1 MAETQH
7 WYGIRGTHGLYRLTV
22 PVSGFGFA
30 RPSRWTGEEW
40 VSDLV
45 WLEDYLE
52 GRFDPDSVPV
62 DEVERRFPGS
72 TRQP

>member
-7 WYGIRGTHGLYRLTV
+7 WFGIRGTHGLYRLTIA
-22 PVSGFGFA
+22 PGLSFKH
-30 RPSRWTGEEW
+30 PSRWTGTNW
-40 VSDLV
+40 VDDDV